1 MYIINDIGCTIIIQN
16 ETHMNSKGD
25 DIVLKSIHV
34 KKANYWWKGRYDYWV
49 SEEASISKWI
59 WIIDF
64 I

>member
-1 MYIINDIGCTIIIQN
+1 
-16 ETHMNSKGD
+16 MNSKGD